1 MTLHRSAAA
10 ARAPARSPGRK
21 RRSGALSIE
30 ISIKLN
36 RGLYCGRDSRAE
48 RARSRPAT
56 RLRHS
61 PHTTASSTRPAA
73 RLGRS
78 VDARTARVD
87 ALNQHCCGT
96 TLCCTP
102 YKRRSMRRALPS
114 AGRSRPAPRRTPL
127 RHSLASIARAFEALG
142 TCTLSQQLG
151 TCGAPTVLCTRPPC
165 APVGVRRGAG
175 ATLSRMALSVPRC
188 AARRSSRIAIDRGG
202 GMAAARAGMC
212 ATTPD

>member
-1 MTLHRSAAA
+1 
-10 ARAPARSPGRK
+10 
-21 RRSGALSIE
+21 
-30 ISIKLN
+30 
-36 RGLYCGRDSRAE
+36 LYCGRDPRAE

-127 RHSLASIARAFEALG
+127 CHSLASIARAFKALG
-142 TCTLSQQLG
+142 TCTLPQRLG
-151 TCGAPTVLCTRPPC
+151 TCGAPSVLCTRSPC

-175 ATLSRMALSVPRC
+175 ATLSRALPSPFPDC

-202 GMAAARAGMC
+202 GMAAARAGIERPP
-212 ATTPD
+212 PD

>member
-102 YKRRSMRRALPS
+102 YKRRSMRRAHRHLHAVPTVGHMRCTHCAVHTS
-114 AGRSRPAPRRTPL
+114 PMRACWRPARCQSDSLAQSPL
-127 RHSLASIARAFEALG
+127 RSLLRCTALEPHRDRSCRHVPLPQIESCGQVDRNSPMHLHAEACRCQEKRD
-142 TCTLSQQLG
+142 T
-151 TCGAPTVLCTRPPC
+151 PPN
-165 APVGVRRGAG
+165 
-175 ATLSRMALSVPRC
+175 
-188 AARRSSRIAIDRGG
+188 
-202 GMAAARAGMC
+202 
-212 ATTPD
+212 